1 MAGADPNL
9 PSPDVEQF
17 PALKKLSWSAR
28 HKRVPYVQ
36 QVQWTDCGAACLA
49 MVLGYY
55 GHKVRLDDVHE
66 VTGVDRDGVDALSIL
81 RGAEWFGMRGRG
93 IKLDV
98 SDLDYLPPA
107 TILHWEFNH
116 FVVLEKMSRKG
127 VEIVDPAHGRRIIP
141 MEQFRR
147 SFTGVALI
155 LEPTE
160 SFAPAD
166 REDNRLWGY
175 LRQIL
180 GQRHLITRVLVTSLL
195 LRLFALSLPILTG
208 LIVDRV
214 VPRGDRHLLTVVGSG
229 LAAMLVFQF
238 LSTLIRAHLLLQLR
252 TNLDTRMT
260 LGFVDYLVALPYAFF
275 QRRSAGD
282 LMMRVNSNATIRE
295 ILTSNTLSA
304 MLDGLMVTI
313 YLVLILVFSA
323 SLGMLVFALG
333 TLQIVVFLFSR
344 KRYRELMAQN
354 LEAQAKSQGY
364 LVQLMAGIE
373 TLKSAGCEHRAVEH
387 WSNLFVDEL
396 NVSLHRGRLSALVDS
411 IMASLQ
417 SAAPLLILGYGAV
430 LVMNGDISLGMM
442 LALNALA
449 AGFLSPLSAL
459 VSSALQLQLLGGY
472 IERIDDVLSNEPE
485 ENRKGVTRAP
495 PLEGLIKVEDCS
507 FRYGANAP
515 LAVNE
520 VSVEIS
526 AGSCV
531 AIVGKSG
538 SGKSSLAKLLVGLY
552 RPSEG
557 RILYDGRDLAKLGVI
572 SVRRQIGIV
581 PQHPYIFGSSI
592 RENIALSDPSLP
604 LERVVSAARTAA
616 IHDDVLL
623 MPMTYETVLA
633 DGGASLSGG
642 QRQRIALARALV
654 NQPAILL
661 LDEATSSLDTSTE
674 KIVMENLARLKCTR
688 ILIAHRLST
697 IINSDVI
704 IVLDKGRIVES
715 GTHDELVA
723 LNGVYTELVSAQTD
737 IERRHQGSMN

>member
-1 MAGADPNL
+1 MA
-9 PSPDVEQF
+9 SPDANVPNPDADQF
-17 PALKKLSWSAR
+17 PALRKLSWSAR
-28 HKRVPYVQ
+28 RRRVPYVQ

-98 SDLDYLPPA
+98 NDLDYLPPA

-116 FVVLEKMSRKG
+116 FVVLEKVSRIG

-160 SFAPAD
+160 SFAPAERD
-166 REDNRLWGY
+166 DNRLWGY
-175 LRQIL
+175 LRQLL
-180 GQRHLITRVLVTSLL
+180 GQRHLLTRVVVTSLL

-252 TNLDTRMT
+252 TNLDTRLT

-304 MLDGLMVTI
+304 ILDGLMVTI
-313 YLVLILVFSA
+313 YLVLILFFSA
-323 SLGMLVFALG
+323 SLGLMVFGLG
-333 TLQIVVFLFSR
+333 ALQITVFLFSR

-411 IMASLQ
+411 TMAALQ
-417 SAAPLLILGYGAV
+417 SGAPLLILGYGAI

-459 VSSALQLQLLGGY
+459 VGSALQLQLLGGY

-485 ENRKGVTRAP
+485 ENREGVTRAP
-495 PLEGLIKVEDCS
+495 PLEGRIDVEECS
-507 FRYGANAP
+507 FRYGPNAP

-520 VSVEIS
+520 VSVEI
-526 AGSCV
+526 APGSCV

-604 LERVVSAARTAA
+604 LERVVGAARAAA
-616 IHDDVLL
+616 IHDDILL

-661 LDEATSSLDTSTE
+661 LDEATSSLDTATE
-674 KIVMENLARLKCTR
+674 KVVMDNLARLKCTR

-704 IVLDKGRIVES
+704 IVLDKGRIVEVGS
-715 GTHDELVA
+715 HHELVA
-723 LNGVYTELVSAQTD
+723 RQGIYSELVAAQTD
-737 IERRHQGSMN
+737 IERSAGGGAQ